1 MPFGLVNGYQRFVG
15 RTIHTDMAE
24 HSRKLQSSSA
34 LEWDTQI
41 MRVLV
46 LLSKFRSYPHTL
58 LLLGPNNLSNLI
70 RTQKCDIKLQLEK
83 KYPVSVPQIIATDVG
98 MSKSFKM

>member
-1 MPFGLVNGYQRFVG
+1 MPFGLVNGYQCFEG
-15 RTIHTDMAE
+15 RTIYIDMAE

-41 MRVLV
+41 MQVSV

-58 LLLGPNNLSNLI
+58 LLLDPNNLSNLI
-70 RTQKCDIKLQLEK
+70 RTQKCDIQNYFINQL
-83 KYPVSVPQIIATDVG
+83 
-98 MSKSFKM
+98 